1 MCDRALHYPVSHAQD
16 YSAILQIALE
26 EKPMDLNLNA
36 EELRFR
42 DEFRAW
48 LEANIPAEW
57 AAYRE
62 QHESSRERFDFLR
75 AWQKQMYEAGWTGIS
90 WPKEFGGRG
99 ASLIQQ
105 TIFIQEMARAG
116 APPLINVL
124 GLSLLGPT
132 LIAYGTEAQKQRFL
146 SNILS
151 ADEIWCQGY
160 SEPNAGS
167 DLAALRTEAV
177 LDGEHFVVNGQKTWT
192 SFGHYADWCFA
203 VVRTDPDLAKHKGLT
218 YMLVDM
224 HSPGVS
230 VRPLKQMTGESEFN
244 EVIFQDVRVPLDNV
258 VGKVN
263 GGWEIAIATL
273 MFERGTLGASLQ
285 ITFKRQIERL
295 IELSRT
301 IKRNGGVAADDPI
314 IRQKL
319 AQIYTEIEVFR
330 LNQMR
335 TLTRMSK
342 TGVPGA
348 EGSIQKIFWSEM
360 NQRMQ
365 QAAMEILGPYGQ
377 LTNDS
382 EYSIDHGHWAHA
394 YLRSRGNTIEAGTSE
409 IQRNIIG
416 HFVLGLPKSY

>member
-1 MCDRALHYPVSHAQD
+1 
-16 YSAILQIALE
+16 
-26 EKPMDLNLNA
+26 MDLNLTA
-36 EELRFR
+36 SEQRFR

-48 LEANIPAEW
+48 LHSNIPEDWDPSAPHDED
-57 AAYRE
+57 
-62 QHESSRERFDFLR
+62 SRRRFEYLR
-75 AWQKQMYEAGWTGIS
+75 AWQKKMYEAGWVGIH
-90 WPKEFGGRG
+90 WPKEYGGRG
-99 ASLIQQ
+99 TTLIEQ
-105 TIFIQEMARAG
+105 TIFIEEMARAA

-132 LIAYGTEAQKQRFL
+132 LIAYGTEAQKKRFL
-146 SNILS
+146 ANILS

-167 DLAALRTEAV
+167 DLASLRSEAV
-177 LDGEHFVVNGQKTWT
+177 RTDDHFIVNGQKTWT
-192 SFGHYADWCFA
+192 SFGHFADWCFA
-203 VVRTDPDLAKHKGLT
+203 VVRTNPDLPKHKGLT
-218 YMLVDM
+218 YLLVDM
-224 HSPGVS
+224 HSPGIT
-230 VRPLKQMTGESEFN
+230 VRPLRQMTGDSEFN
-244 EVIFQDVRVPLDNV
+244 EVSFQNVRVPVENV
-258 VGKVN
+258 VGKID
-263 GGWEIAIATL
+263 GGWDIAIATL

-295 IELSRT
+295 IELSRK
-301 IKRNGGVAADDPI
+301 INRNGRPASEDPV

-319 AQIYTEIEVFR
+319 AQIYTEIEIFR

-342 TGVPGA
+342 SGVPGP

-365 QAAMEILGPYGQ
+365 QVAMEMLGPYAQ
-377 LTNDS
+377 LTRGG
-382 EYSIDHGHWAHA
+382 EYAVDHGQWAHA
-394 YLRSRGNTIEAGTSE
+394 YLRARGNTIEAGTSE

>member
-1 MCDRALHYPVSHAQD
+1 
-16 YSAILQIALE
+16 
-26 EKPMDLNLNA
+26 MDLNLTPD
-36 EELRFR
+36 EQRFR

-48 LEANIPAEW
+48 LEANIPDSW
-57 AAYRE
+57 SRI
-62 QHESSRERFDFLR
+62 QSHSHESSQERFDFLR
-75 AWQKQMYEAGWTGIS
+75 AWQKKMFEAGWVGIH
-90 WPKEFGGRG
+90 WPKEYGGRG
-99 ASLIQQ
+99 ATLIEQ
-105 TIFIQEMARAG
+105 TIFIEEMARAG

-132 LIAYGTEAQKQRFL
+132 LIAYGTEAQKKRFL
-146 SNILS
+146 ANILS

-167 DLAALRTEAV
+167 DLASLRTEAV
-177 LDGEHFVVNGQKTWT
+177 REGGHFIVNGQKTWT
-192 SFGHYADWCFA
+192 SFGHYADWCFG
-203 VVRTDPDLAKHKGLT
+203 VVRTDPDAPKHKGLT
-218 YMLVDM
+218 YMLIDM
-224 HSPGVS
+224 HSPGVK

-244 EVIFQDVRVPLDNV
+244 EVFFENVRVPVENV

-263 GGWEIAIATL
+263 DGWSISIATL

-295 IELSRT
+295 IQIARSTR
-301 IKRNGGVAADDPI
+301 RNGHAASDDPI

-319 AQIYTEIEVFR
+319 AQIYTEIEIFR

-342 TGVPGA
+342 SGVPGP

-365 QAAMEILGPYGQ
+365 QVAMELLGPYGQ
-377 LTNDS
+377 LTGDS
-382 EYSIDHGHWAHA
+382 AYSPDNGSWAHG

>member
-1 MCDRALHYPVSHAQD
+1 
-16 YSAILQIALE
+16 
-26 EKPMDLNLNA
+26 MDLNPTP
-36 EELRFR
+36 EERRFR
-42 DEFRAW
+42 DQFRSW
-48 LEANIPAEW
+48 LESNIPEEW
-57 AAYRE
+57 KGRDFQE
-62 QHESSRERFDFLR
+62 TQSPQERFEFLR
-75 AWQKQMYEAGWTGIS
+75 AWQKKMNEAGWVGIH
-90 WPKEFGGRG
+90 WPEEYGGRG
-99 ASLIQQ
+99 ASLIEQ
-105 TIFIQEMARAG
+105 TIFIEEMARAA

-132 LIAYGTEAQKQRFL
+132 LIAYGAESQKKRFL
-146 SNILS
+146 RNILS

-167 DLAALRTEAV
+167 DLASLRTEAV
-177 LDGEHFVVNGQKTWT
+177 RDGDHFIVNGQKTWT
-192 SFGHYADWCFA
+192 SFGHHADWCFA
-203 VVRTDPDLAKHKGLT
+203 VVRTDPDAPKHKGLT
-218 YMLVDM
+218 YLLIDM
-224 HSPGVS
+224 RSPGIT

-244 EVIFQDVRVPLDNV
+244 EVFFENVSVPVENV
-258 VGKVN
+258 VGQVN
-263 GGWEIAIATL
+263 KGWDIAIATL

-301 IKRNGGVAADDPI
+301 TDRNGKPASSDPI

-319 AQIYTEIEVFR
+319 AQIYAEIEIFR

-335 TLTRMSK
+335 TLTRMTK
-342 TGVPGA
+342 TGVPGP

-365 QAAMEILGPYGQ
+365 QVAMELLGPYGQ
-377 LTNDS
+377 LTRECD
-382 EYSIDHGHWAHA
+382 YAVDHGQWAHA

>member
-1 MCDRALHYPVSHAQD
+1 
-16 YSAILQIALE
+16 
-26 EKPMDLNLNA
+26 MDLNLTA
-36 EELRFR
+36 QEQRFR

-48 LEANIPAEW
+48 LQTNVPEEW
-57 AAYRE
+57 STFGS
-62 QHESSRERFDFLR
+62 HDESSQERFDFLR
-75 AWQKQMYEAGWTGIS
+75 TWQKKMYEAGWVGIH

-99 ASLIQQ
+99 STLIEQ
-105 TIFIQEMARAG
+105 TIFTEEMARAA

-146 SNILS
+146 ANILS

-167 DLAALRTEAV
+167 DLASLRSEALVEG
-177 LDGEHFVVNGQKTWT
+177 DHFIVNGQKTWT
-192 SFGHYADWCFA
+192 SFGHYADYCFA
-203 VVRTDPDLAKHKGLT
+203 VVRTDPNAPKHKGLS
-218 YMLVDM
+218 YMLIDM
-224 HSPGVS
+224 HSSGVT

-244 EVIFQDVRVPLDNV
+244 EVFFENVRVPAENV

-263 GGWEIAIATL
+263 DGWNIAIATL

-295 IELSRT
+295 IELSRR
-301 IKRNGGVAADDPI
+301 IDHDGRPASENPLV
-314 IRQKL
+314 RQKL
-319 AQIYTEIEVFR
+319 AQIFTEIEIFR

-342 TGVPGA
+342 TGVPGP

-365 QAAMEILGPYGQ
+365 QVAMEILGPYGQ
-377 LTNDS
+377 LTRES
-382 EYSIDHGHWAHA
+382 KYAIDHGQWAHA

>member
-1 MCDRALHYPVSHAQD
+1 
-16 YSAILQIALE
+16 
-26 EKPMDLNLNA
+26 MDLNHTQA
-36 EELRFR
+36 EQAFR

-48 LEANIPAEW
+48 LHSNIPPEW
-57 AAYRE
+57 DPSAFHDE
-62 QHESSRERFDFLR
+62 DSRQRFEFLR
-75 AWQKQMYEAGWTGIS
+75 AWQKKMYEAGWVGIH
-90 WPKEFGGRG
+90 WPTEYGGRG
-99 ASLIQQ
+99 ATLIEQ
-105 TIFIQEMARAG
+105 TIFIEEMARAA

-132 LIAYGTEAQKQRFL
+132 LIAYGTEAQKKRFL
-146 SNILS
+146 EKILS

-167 DLAALRTEAV
+167 DLAALRSEAV
-177 LDGEHFVVNGQKTWT
+177 LKGDHFIINGQKTWT
-192 SFGHYADWCFA
+192 SFGHFADWCFA
-203 VVRTDPDLAKHKGLT
+203 VVRTDPDVPKHKGLT
-218 YMLVDM
+218 YILIDM
-224 HSPGVS
+224 HSPGIT
-230 VRPLKQMTGESEFN
+230 VRPLKQMTGDSEFN
-244 EVIFQDVRVPLDNV
+244 EVSFQNVRVPVENV

-263 GGWEIAIATL
+263 DGWNIAIATL

-295 IELSRT
+295 IDLSRT
-301 IKRNGGVAADDPI
+301 IERNGRPASEDPI

-319 AQIYTEIEVFR
+319 AQMYTEIEIFR

-342 TGVPGA
+342 SGVPGP

-365 QAAMEILGPYGQ
+365 QVAMEMLGPYGQ
-377 LTNDS
+377 LTRESDLAV
-382 EYSIDHGHWAHA
+382 DHGQWAHA

>member
-1 MCDRALHYPVSHAQD
+1 
-16 YSAILQIALE
+16 
-26 EKPMDLNLNA
+26 MDLNLTPQ
-36 EELRFR
+36 EQQFR

-48 LEANIPAEW
+48 LESHAPVGWED
-57 AAYRE
+57 
-62 QHESSRERFDFLR
+62 QHGRSEGSRERFDFLR
-75 AWQKQMYEAGWTGIS
+75 SWQKKMYEAGWVGIH
-90 WPKEFGGRG
+90 WPKAYGGRG
-99 ASLIQQ
+99 ATLVEQ
-105 TIFIQEMARAG
+105 TIFIEEMARHS

-132 LIAYGTEAQKQRFL
+132 LIAYGNEAQKQRYL
-146 SNILS
+146 ANILS

-177 LDGEHFVVNGQKTWT
+177 LDGDHFVVNGQKTWT

-203 VVRTDPDLAKHKGLT
+203 VVRTDPEAAKHKGLT
-218 YMLVDM
+218 YLLIDM

-230 VRPLKQMTGESEFN
+230 VRPLKQMTGDAEFN
-244 EVIFQDVRVPLDNV
+244 EVSFRDVRVPVENV
-258 VGKVN
+258 VGRVN
-263 GGWEIAIATL
+263 DGWNIAIATL

-295 IELSRT
+295 MALS
-301 IKRNGGVAADDPI
+301 KEVMRNGRPASEDPV

-319 AQIYTEIEVFR
+319 AQMYAEVEIFR

-342 TGVPGA
+342 TGVPGP
-348 EGSIQKIFWSEM
+348 EGSIQKVFWSEM

-365 QAAMEILGPYGQ
+365 QVAMEMLGPYGQ
-377 LTNDS
+377 LTAASDHVL
-382 EYSIDHGHWAHA
+382 DHGEWAHG
-394 YLRSRGNTIEAGTSE
+394 YLRARGNTIEAGTSE

>member
-1 MCDRALHYPVSHAQD
+1 
-16 YSAILQIALE
+16 
-26 EKPMDLNLNA
+26 MDLNLTPQ
-36 EELRFR
+36 EQQFR
-42 DEFRAW
+42 DEFRDW
-48 LEANIPAEW
+48 LASNRPDGWEDQARRGEG
-57 AAYRE
+57 
-62 QHESSRERFDFLR
+62 SRERFDFLR
-75 AWQKQMYEAGWTGIS
+75 AWQKKMFEAGWVGIH
-90 WPKEFGGRG
+90 WPKAYGGRG
-99 ASLIQQ
+99 ATLVEQ
-105 TIFIQEMARAG
+105 TIFIEEMARQN

-132 LIAYGTEAQKQRFL
+132 LIAYGNEAQKQRYL
-146 SNILS
+146 ANIMS

-177 LDGEHFVVNGQKTWT
+177 RDGDHFIVNGQKTWT

-203 VVRTDPDLAKHKGLT
+203 VVRTDPEAAKHKGLT
-218 YMLVDM
+218 YVLIDM
-224 HSPGVS
+224 HAPGVS
-230 VRPLKQMTGESEFN
+230 VRPLKQMTGDAEFN
-244 EVIFQDVRVPLDNV
+244 EVSFRDVRVPVENV
-258 VGKVN
+258 VGKIN
-263 GGWEIAIATL
+263 EGWNIAIATL

-295 IELSRT
+295 MALSKELSH
-301 IKRNGGVAADDPI
+301 NGQPASQNPV

-319 AQIYTEIEVFR
+319 AQMYAETEIFR

-342 TGVPGA
+342 TGVPGP

-365 QAAMEILGPYGQ
+365 QVAMEMLGPYGQ
-377 LTNDS
+377 LTDAS
-382 EYSIDHGHWAHA
+382 DYAIDHGEWAHG
-394 YLRSRGNTIEAGTSE
+394 YLRARGNTIEAGTSE

>member
-1 MCDRALHYPVSHAQD
+1 
-16 YSAILQIALE
+16 
-26 EKPMDLNLNA
+26 MDLNLTSSEQA
-36 EELRFR
+36 FR

-48 LEANIPAEW
+48 LGSNIPAEW
-57 AAYRE
+57 DPAAAHDE
-62 QHESSRERFDFLR
+62 DSRQRFDFLR
-75 AWQKQMYEAGWTGIS
+75 AWQKKMFEAGWAGIH
-90 WPKEFGGRG
+90 WPKEYGGRG
-99 ASLIQQ
+99 VTLIEQ
-105 TIFIQEMARAG
+105 TIFIEEMARAA

-132 LIAYGTEAQKQRFL
+132 LIAYGTEDQKQRFL
-146 SNILS
+146 AKILS

-167 DLAALRTEAV
+167 DLAALRSEAV
-177 LDGEHFVVNGQKTWT
+177 LEGDHFIVNGQKTWT
-192 SFGHYADWCFA
+192 SFGHFADCCFA
-203 VVRTDPDLAKHKGLT
+203 VVRTDPDVPKHKGLT
-218 YMLVDM
+218 YMLIDM
-224 HSPGVS
+224 HSPGIS
-230 VRPLKQMTGESEFN
+230 VRPLKQMTGDSEFN
-244 EVIFQDVRVPLDNV
+244 EVSFQNVRVPVENV
-258 VGKVN
+258 VGKIN

-301 IKRNGGVAADDPI
+301 IERDGQPASEDPI

-319 AQIYTEIEVFR
+319 AQIYSEIEVFR

-335 TLTRMSK
+335 TITRMSK
-342 TGVPGA
+342 SGVPGP

-365 QAAMEILGPYGQ
+365 QVAMEMLGPFGQ
-377 LTNDS
+377 LTRGSD
-382 EYSIDHGHWAHA
+382 YAVDHGQWAHA

>member
-1 MCDRALHYPVSHAQD
+1 
-16 YSAILQIALE
+16 
-26 EKPMDLNLNA
+26 MDLNLTPS
-36 EELRFR
+36 EQSFR
-42 DEFRAW
+42 EEFRAW
-48 LEANIPAEW
+48 LKANIPPDWDASGFDDSE
-57 AAYRE
+57 
-62 QHESSRERFDFLR
+62 HRFEYLR
-75 AWQKQMYEAGWTGIS
+75 AWQRKMYEAGWVGIS
-90 WPKEFGGRG
+90 WPKEYGGRG
-99 ASLIQQ
+99 ATLMEQ
-105 TIFIQEMARAG
+105 TIFIEEMARAA

-132 LIAYGTEAQKQRFL
+132 LIAYGTEEQKKRFL
-146 SNILS
+146 AHILS

-167 DLAALRTEAV
+167 DLASLRTEAV
-177 LDGEHFVVNGQKTWT
+177 LDGDHFVVNGQKTWT
-192 SFGHYADWCFA
+192 SFGHYADWCFG
-203 VVRTDPDLAKHKGLT
+203 VVRTDPDAAKHKGLS
-218 YMLVDM
+218 YMLIDM
-224 HSPGVS
+224 RSPGVT

-244 EVIFQDVRVPLDNV
+244 EVFFQNVRVPVENV

-263 GGWEIAIATL
+263 GGWEISIATL

-295 IELSRT
+295 IELSR
-301 IKRNGGVAADDPI
+301 RVNHNGRPASEDSS

-319 AQIYTEIEVFR
+319 AQIYTEIEIFR

-335 TLTRMSK
+335 TLTRMAR
-342 TGVPGA
+342 TGVPGP

-365 QAAMEILGPYGQ
+365 QVAMEILGPFGQ
-377 LTNDS
+377 LTKGS
-382 EYSIDHGHWAHA
+382 EYSVDHGQWAHA

>member
-1 MCDRALHYPVSHAQD
+1 
-16 YSAILQIALE
+16 
-26 EKPMDLNLNA
+26 MDLNLTPD
-36 EELRFR
+36 EQRFR

-48 LEANIPAEW
+48 LESNIPEGWGKIQAH
-57 AAYRE
+57 A
-62 QHESSRERFDFLR
+62 HESSQERFEFLR
-75 AWQKQMYEAGWTGIS
+75 AWQKKMYEAGWVGIH
-90 WPKEFGGRG
+90 WPSEYGGRG
-99 ASLIQQ
+99 ATLIEQ
-105 TIFIQEMARAG
+105 TIFIEEMARAA

-132 LIAYGTEAQKQRFL
+132 LIAYGTEDQKKRFL
-146 SNILS
+146 ANILS

-167 DLAALRTEAV
+167 DLASLRTEAV
-177 LDGEHFVVNGQKTWT
+177 KEGDHFVVNGQKTWT
-192 SFGHYADWCFA
+192 SFGHYADWCFG
-203 VVRTDPDLAKHKGLT
+203 VVRTDADAPKHKGLT
-218 YMLVDM
+218 YMLIDM
-224 HSPGVS
+224 HSPGVK

-244 EVIFQDVRVPLDNV
+244 EVFFENVRVPLANA
-258 VGKVN
+258 VGRVN
-263 GGWEIAIATL
+263 DGWNIAIATL

-295 IELSRT
+295 IEISRT
-301 IKRNGGVAADDPI
+301 SDRGGRPASEDPI

-319 AQIYTEIEVFR
+319 AQMYTEIEIFR

-342 TGVPGA
+342 TGVPGP

-365 QAAMEILGPYGQ
+365 QAAMEVLGDYGQ
-377 LTNDS
+377 LS
-382 EYSIDHGHWAHA
+382 GESPYAIDHGSWAHG

>member
-1 MCDRALHYPVSHAQD
+1 
-16 YSAILQIALE
+16 
-26 EKPMDLNLNA
+26 MDLNLTPQ
-36 EELRFR
+36 EQQFR

-48 LEANIPAEW
+48 LESNIPADW
-57 AAYRE
+57 QAYESRDE
-62 QHESSRERFDFLR
+62 ESSRERFEFLR
-75 AWQKQMYEAGWTGIS
+75 VWQKKMFEAGWVGIH
-90 WPKEFGGRG
+90 WPKEYGGRG
-99 ASLIQQ
+99 V
-105 TIFIQEMARAG
+105 TIIEQAVFIEEMARAQ

-132 LIAYGTEAQKQRFL
+132 LINYGTEEQKQRFL

-167 DLAALRTEAV
+167 DLAALRSEAV
-177 LDGEHFVVNGQKTWT
+177 LDGDHFIVNGQKTWT
-192 SFGHYADWCFA
+192 SFGHYADYCFA
-203 VVRTDPDLAKHKGLT
+203 VVRTDPDAPKHKGLT
-218 YMLVDM
+218 YMLIDM

-230 VRPLKQMTGESEFN
+230 LRPLKQMTGESEFN
-244 EVIFQDVRVPLDNV
+244 EVFFENVRVPVENV
-258 VGKVN
+258 VGCVN
-263 GGWEIAIATL
+263 DGWNIAIATL

-295 IELSRT
+295 IELSHKLT
-301 IKRNGGVAADDPI
+301 RNGRPASEDSL

-319 AQIYTEIEVFR
+319 AQMYTEIEIFR
-330 LNQMR
+330 MNQMR

-342 TGVPGA
+342 TGVPGP

-365 QAAMEILGPYGQ
+365 QVAMEMLGPYGQ
-377 LTNDS
+377 LTREGD
-382 EYSIDHGHWAHA
+382 YAVDHGQWAHA

>member
-1 MCDRALHYPVSHAQD
+1 
-16 YSAILQIALE
+16 
-26 EKPMDLNLNA
+26 MDLNSTAA
-36 EELRFR
+36 EDRFR
-42 DEFRAW
+42 NEFRSW
-48 LEANIPAEW
+48 LQSNIP
-57 AAYRE
+57 
-62 QHESSRERFDFLR
+62 ESWDPAGLQEEDSKQRFEFLR
-75 AWQKQMYEAGWTGIS
+75 AWQKKMYEAGWVGIH
-90 WPKEFGGRG
+90 WPREYGGRG
-99 ASLIQQ
+99 ATLIEQ
-105 TIFIQEMARAG
+105 TIFIEEMARAA

-132 LIAYGTEAQKQRFL
+132 LIAYGSEQQKQRFL
-146 SNILS
+146 ANILS

-167 DLAALRTEAV
+167 DLAALRSEAV
-177 LDGEHFVVNGQKTWT
+177 LEGDHFIVNGQKTWT
-192 SFGHYADWCFA
+192 SFGHFADWCFA
-203 VVRTDPDLAKHKGLT
+203 VVRTDPDVPKHKGLT
-218 YMLVDM
+218 YMLIDM
-224 HSPGVS
+224 HSPGIS
-230 VRPLKQMTGESEFN
+230 VRPLKQMTGDSEFN
-244 EVIFQDVRVPLDNV
+244 EVSFQNVQVPAENA

-263 GGWEIAIATL
+263 DGWNIAIATL

-301 IKRNGGVAADDPI
+301 IDRGGRPASEDPI

-319 AQIYTEIEVFR
+319 AQMYTEIEIFR

-335 TLTRMSK
+335 ATTRMAKS
-342 TGVPGA
+342 GVPGP

-365 QAAMEILGPYGQ
+365 QVALEMLGAYGQ
-377 LTNDS
+377 LTKES
-382 EYSIDHGHWAHA
+382 EYAIDHGQWAHA

>member
-1 MCDRALHYPVSHAQD
+1 
-16 YSAILQIALE
+16 
-26 EKPMDLNLNA
+26 MDLNLTPS
-36 EELRFR
+36 EQGFR

-48 LEANIPAEW
+48 LKANIPPDWDASGFDDSE
-57 AAYRE
+57 
-62 QHESSRERFDFLR
+62 HRFEYLR
-75 AWQKQMYEAGWTGIS
+75 AWQKKMYEGGWVGIS
-90 WPKEFGGRG
+90 WPKEYGGRG
-99 ASLIQQ
+99 ATLMEQ
-105 TIFIQEMARAG
+105 TIFIEEMARAS

-146 SNILS
+146 ANILS

-167 DLAALRTEAV
+167 DLASLRTEAV
-177 LDGEHFVVNGQKTWT
+177 LDKDHFVVNGQKTWT
-192 SFGHYADWCFA
+192 SFGHYADWCFG
-203 VVRTDPDLAKHKGLT
+203 VVRTDPEAAKHKGLT
-218 YMLVDM
+218 YMLIDM
-224 HSPGVS
+224 RSPGVT

-244 EVIFQDVRVPLDNV
+244 EVFFQNVRVPVENV
-258 VGKVN
+258 VGEVN
-263 GGWEIAIATL
+263 GGWEISIATL

-295 IELSRT
+295 IELSRR
-301 IKRNGGVAADDPI
+301 IDHNGRPASEDSS

-319 AQIYTEIEVFR
+319 AQIYTEIEIFR

-335 TLTRMSK
+335 TLTRMAR
-342 TGVPGA
+342 TGVPGP

-365 QAAMEILGPYGQ
+365 QVAMEILGPFGQ
-377 LTNDS
+377 LTRES
-382 EYSIDHGHWAHA
+382 EYSIDHGQWAHA

>member
-1 MCDRALHYPVSHAQD
+1 
-16 YSAILQIALE
+16 
-26 EKPMDLNLNA
+26 MDLNLT
-36 EELRFR
+36 EQQLRFR

-48 LEANIPAEW
+48 LEANIPEEW
-57 AAYRE
+57 SAYQSQ

-75 AWQKQMYEAGWTGIS
+75 AWQQKMCEAGWVGIH
-90 WPKEFGGRG
+90 WPKEYGGRG
-99 ASLIQQ
+99 VSLIEQ
-105 TIFIQEMARAG
+105 TIFTQEMARAG
-116 APPLINVL
+116 APTLINVL

-132 LIAYGTEAQKQRFL
+132 LIAYGTEAQKKRFL
-146 SNILS
+146 PNILS
-151 ADEIWCQGY
+151 AEEIWCQGY

-167 DLAALRTEAV
+167 DLAALRTEGV
-177 LDGEHFVVNGQKTWT
+177 LDVDHFIVNGQKTWT

-203 VVRTDPDLAKHKGLT
+203 VVRTDPDVPKHKGLT
-218 YMLVDM
+218 YMLIDM

-244 EVIFQDVRVPLDNV
+244 EVIFEDVRVPAENV

-295 IELSRT
+295 IELSKSV
-301 IKRNGGVAADDPI
+301 KRNGGTANEDPI
-314 IRQKL
+314 TRQKL
-319 AQIYTEIEVFR
+319 AQIYTEIEIFR

-342 TGVPGA
+342 SGVPGP

-365 QAAMEILGPYGQ
+365 QAAMEMLGPYGQ
-377 LTNDS
+377 LTHESD
-382 EYSIDHGHWAHA
+382 YAIDHGQWAHA

>member
-1 MCDRALHYPVSHAQD
+1 
-16 YSAILQIALE
+16 
-26 EKPMDLNLNA
+26 MDLNLTPQ
-36 EELRFR
+36 EQQFR

-48 LEANIPAEW
+48 LAANSPAGWEDRHGR
-57 AAYRE
+57 RE
-62 QHESSRERFDFLR
+62 DSRERFDFLR
-75 AWQKQMYEAGWTGIS
+75 AWQKKMYEAGWVGIH
-90 WPKEFGGRG
+90 WPKAYGGRG
-99 ASLIQQ
+99 ATLVEQ
-105 TIFIQEMARAG
+105 TIFIEEMARQS

-132 LIAYGTEAQKQRFL
+132 LIAYGNEAQKQRHL
-146 SNILS
+146 ANILS

-177 LDGEHFVVNGQKTWT
+177 RDGDDFVVNGQKTWT
-192 SFGHYADWCFA
+192 SFGHFADWCFA
-203 VVRTDPDLAKHKGLT
+203 VVRTNPEAAKHKGLT
-218 YMLVDM
+218 YMLIDM

-230 VRPLKQMTGESEFN
+230 VRPLKQMTGDAEFN
-244 EVIFQDVRVPLDNV
+244 EVSFRDVRVPVENV
-258 VGKVN
+258 VGQIN

-295 IELSRT
+295 MALS
-301 IKRNGGVAADDPI
+301 KQVARNGRPASEDPI

-319 AQIYTEIEVFR
+319 AQIYTEIEIFR

-342 TGVPGA
+342 TGVPGP
-348 EGSIQKIFWSEM
+348 EGSIQKVFWSEM

-365 QAAMEILGPYGQ
+365 QVAMEMLGPYGQ
-377 LTNDS
+377 LTADS
-382 EYSIDHGHWAHA
+382 PYAIDHGEWAHG

>member
-1 MCDRALHYPVSHAQD
+1 
-16 YSAILQIALE
+16 
-26 EKPMDLNLNA
+26 MDLNLTS

-48 LEANIPAEW
+48 LEVNIPAEW
-57 AAYRE
+57 ASYQS
-62 QHESSRERFDFLR
+62 QHESSRERFEFLR
-75 AWQKQMYEAGWTGIS
+75 AWQKKMHEAGWVGIS
-90 WPKEFGGRG
+90 WPKEYGGRG

-105 TIFIQEMARAG
+105 SIFIQEMARAG
-116 APPLINVL
+116 APALINVL

-132 LIAYGTEAQKQRFL
+132 LIAYGTDAQKKRFL
-146 SNILS
+146 SNIMS

-177 LDGEHFVVNGQKTWT
+177 LDGDHFVVNGQKTWT

-203 VVRTDPDLAKHKGLT
+203 VVRTDPDVPKHKGLT
-218 YMLVDM
+218 YMLIDM
-224 HSPGVS
+224 HDPGVS

-244 EVIFQDVRVPLDNV
+244 EVILQDVRVPVENV

-263 GGWEIAIATL
+263 DGWNIAIATL

-295 IELSRT
+295 IELSRS

-314 IRQKL
+314 VRQKL
-319 AQIYTEIEVFR
+319 AQIYTEIEIFR

-335 TLTRMSK
+335 TLTRMAK
-342 TGVPGA
+342 TGAPGP

-365 QAAMEILGPYGQ
+365 QIAMEILGPYAQ
-377 LTNDS
+377 LTHESDHAV
-382 EYSIDHGHWAHA
+382 DHGQWAHA

>member
-1 MCDRALHYPVSHAQD
+1 
-16 YSAILQIALE
+16 
-26 EKPMDLNLNA
+26 MDLNLTA
-36 EELRFR
+36 KEQSFR

-48 LEANIPAEW
+48 LQSNMPQGWSSGES
-57 AAYRE
+57 
-62 QHESSRERFDFLR
+62 HEDDSSESRFEFLR
-75 AWQKQMYEAGWTGIS
+75 AWQKKMHEAGWVGIH
-90 WPKEFGGRG
+90 WPKEYGGRG
-99 ASLIQQ
+99 ASLIEQV
-105 TIFIQEMARAG
+105 IFTEEMARAA
-116 APPLINVL
+116 APTLINVL

-132 LIAYGTEAQKQRFL
+132 LIAYGTEAQKKRFL
-146 SNILS
+146 PNIMS

-167 DLAALRTEAV
+167 DLAALRTEAT
-177 LDGEHFVVNGQKTWT
+177 LDGDHFIVNGQKTWT

-203 VVRTDPDLAKHKGLT
+203 VVRTDANAPKHKGLT

-224 HSPGVS
+224 HSPGVT

-244 EVIFQDVRVPLDNV
+244 EVFFENVRVPVENV
-258 VGKVN
+258 VGKIN
-263 GGWEIAIATL
+263 GGWDIAIATL

-295 IELSRT
+295 IELSQT
-301 IKRNGGVAADDPI
+301 TSRNNRPASQDPI

-319 AQIYTEIEVFR
+319 AQMYTEIEIFR

-335 TLTRMSK
+335 TITRMAK

-365 QAAMEILGPYGQ
+365 QVAMELLGPYGQ
-377 LTNDS
+377 LTRES
-382 EYSIDHGHWAHA
+382 EYAVDHGAWAHA

>member
-1 MCDRALHYPVSHAQD
+1 
-16 YSAILQIALE
+16 
-26 EKPMDLNLNA
+26 MDLNLTPA
-36 EELRFR
+36 EQQFR

-48 LEANIPAEW
+48 LQANIPEGWEASGSHEIAED
-57 AAYRE
+57 RIE
-62 QHESSRERFDFLR
+62 FLR
-75 AWQKQMYEAGWTGIS
+75 DWQKKMYEAGWAGIH
-90 WPKEFGGRG
+90 WPKEYGGRG
-99 ASLIQQ
+99 ATLIEQ
-105 TIFIQEMARAG
+105 TIFIEELARAG
-116 APPLINVL
+116 APPLLNVL

-132 LIAYGTEAQKQRFL
+132 LIHYGTEAQKKRFL
-146 SNILS
+146 ANILS

-167 DLAALRTEAV
+167 DLASLRTEAA
-177 LDGEHFVVNGQKTWT
+177 LDGDHFVVNGQKTWT

-203 VVRTDPDLAKHKGLT
+203 VVRTDPNVPKHKGLT
-218 YMLVDM
+218 YMLIDM

-244 EVIFQDVRVPLDNV
+244 EVVFQDVRVPVENV
-258 VGKVN
+258 VGQVN
-263 GGWEIAIATL
+263 GGWQISIATL

-295 IELSRT
+295 IELART
-301 IKRNGGVAADDPI
+301 TNRDGKPASDDPL

-319 AQIYTEIEVFR
+319 SQMYAEIEIFR

-335 TLTRMSK
+335 TITKMAK

-365 QAAMEILGPYGQ
+365 QVAMELLGPYAQ
-377 LTNDS
+377 LTAAS
-382 EYSIDHGHWAHA
+382 PHAVDHGQWARA

>member
-1 MCDRALHYPVSHAQD
+1 
-16 YSAILQIALE
+16 
-26 EKPMDLNLNA
+26 MDLNLTA
-36 EELRFR
+36 DELRFR

-48 LEANIPAEW
+48 LGANIPEEW
-57 AAYRE
+57 SAYRSG
-62 QHESSRERFDFLR
+62 HESSRERFEFLR
-75 AWQKQMYEAGWTGIS
+75 AWQKKMQEAGWVGIH
-90 WPKEFGGRG
+90 WPKEYGGRG
-99 ASLIQQ
+99 VSVIEQ
-105 TIFIQEMARAG
+105 TIFIQEMARAS

-132 LIAYGTEAQKQRFL
+132 LIAYGTEAQKKRFL
-146 SNILS
+146 ANILS

-177 LDGEHFVVNGQKTWT
+177 LRDDQFIVNGQKTWT

-203 VVRTDPDLAKHKGLT
+203 VVRTDPDVPKHKGLT
-218 YMLVDM
+218 YLLVDM
-224 HSPGVS
+224 RSPGVS

-244 EVIFQDVRVPLDNV
+244 EVIFQDVTVPVENV
-258 VGKVN
+258 VGKIN
-263 GGWEIAIATL
+263 GGWDIAIATL

-295 IELSRT
+295 IALSKT
-301 IKRNGGVAADDPI
+301 IRHNGGTASQDPV

-319 AQIYTEIEVFR
+319 AQIYTEIEIFR

-335 TLTRMSK
+335 TLTHLAK
-342 TGVPGA
+342 AGVPGP

-365 QAAMEILGPYGQ
+365 QVAMEILGPYGQ
-377 LTNDS
+377 LTRESD
-382 EYSIDHGHWAHA
+382 YAIDHGEWAHA

>member
-1 MCDRALHYPVSHAQD
+1 
-16 YSAILQIALE
+16 
-26 EKPMDLNLNA
+26 MDLNLTPS
-36 EELRFR
+36 EQGFR

-48 LEANIPAEW
+48 LKANIPPDWDASGFDDSE
-57 AAYRE
+57 
-62 QHESSRERFDFLR
+62 HRFEYLR
-75 AWQKQMYEAGWTGIS
+75 AWQKKMNEAGWVGIS
-90 WPKEFGGRG
+90 WPEEYGGRG
-99 ASLIQQ
+99 ASLMEQ
-105 TIFIQEMARAG
+105 TIFIEEMARAA

-132 LIAYGTEAQKQRFL
+132 LIAYGTEAQKKRFL
-146 SNILS
+146 KNILS

-167 DLAALRTEAV
+167 DLASLRTEAV
-177 LDGEHFVVNGQKTWT
+177 LDGDHFVVNGQKTWT
-192 SFGHYADWCFA
+192 SFGHHADFCFG
-203 VVRTDPDLAKHKGLT
+203 VVRTDPDATKHKGLT
-218 YMLVDM
+218 YMLIDM
-224 HSPGVS
+224 HSPGVK

-244 EVIFQDVRVPLDNV
+244 EVFFQNVRVPVENV

-263 GGWEIAIATL
+263 GGWEISIATL

-295 IELSRT
+295 IELSRR
-301 IKRNGGVAADDPI
+301 IDHNGRAASEDSS

-319 AQIYTEIEVFR
+319 AQIYTEIEIFR

-335 TLTRMSK
+335 TLTRMAR
-342 TGVPGA
+342 TGVPGP

-365 QAAMEILGPYGQ
+365 QVAMEILGPFGQ
-377 LTNDS
+377 LTRESD
-382 EYSIDHGHWAHA
+382 YAVDHGQWAHA

>member
-1 MCDRALHYPVSHAQD
+1 
-16 YSAILQIALE
+16 
-26 EKPMDLNLNA
+26 MDLNLTP
-36 EELRFR
+36 EERAFR

-48 LEANIPAEW
+48 LEANIPEGWNASE
-57 AAYRE
+57 AK
-62 QHESSRERFDFLR
+62 QLESSRERFEFLR
-75 AWQKQMYEAGWTGIS
+75 AWQKKMYEAGWVGIH
-90 WPKEFGGRG
+90 WPKEYGGRG
-99 ASLIQQ
+99 ASLIEQ
-105 TIFIQEMARAG
+105 TIFIEEMARAG
-116 APPLINVL
+116 APTLINVL

-132 LIAYGTEAQKQRFL
+132 LIQYGTEAQKKRFL
-146 SNILS
+146 ANILS

-167 DLAALRTEAV
+167 DLASLRTEAA
-177 LDGEHFVVNGQKTWT
+177 LDGDHFIVNGQKTWT

-203 VVRTDPDLAKHKGLT
+203 VVRTDPDAPKHKGLT
-218 YMLVDM
+218 YMLIDM
-224 HSPGVS
+224 RSPGVS

-244 EVIFQDVRVPLDNV
+244 EVFFQNVRVPVENV
-258 VGKVN
+258 VGQVN

-285 ITFKRQIERL
+285 ITFKRQIDRL

-301 IKRNGGVAADDPI
+301 IKRNGHTASADPI

-319 AQIYTEIEVFR
+319 AQMYTEIEIFR

-335 TLTRMSK
+335 TLTRMAK
-342 TGVPGA
+342 TGVPGP

-365 QAAMEILGPYGQ
+365 QAAMEMLGPYGQ
-377 LTNDS
+377 LTRESD
-382 EYSIDHGHWAHA
+382 YAVDHGQWAHA
-394 YLRSRGNTIEAGTSE
+394 YLRARGNTIEAGTSE

-416 HFVLGLPKSY
+416 HFVLGLPRSY